1 MPLQRAVTLLI
12 SAAIALSACGGTAAS
27 DSADVLVP
35 AAFGDSAADGEA
47 LANAWFELLSL
58 TGSSDGSITV
68 TPEEARKGAELVKPY
83 LDPAFQLQR
92 STGQRYTR
100 DDYVPSD
107 IDGFEI
113 ADMHV
118 TEPRQGVKVLRYA
131 VRTPGATLLDSNMVM
146 SDELQPRLTVMRWDE
161 ELERWLIVSHA
172 NFNTPIQAV
181 CNQEPVAVNAVEV
194 PTSDSDRELGEA
206 LARRVYALL
215 EQGDASPIYHPEVQV
230 QTGGGFGFSTTA
242 EYTPGQMQRATLSD
256 YVVTRNGDLIVVTM
270 GVVPEGNVF
279 NGITE
284 LSAQENPRMLTF
296 LEDEEGEWKMIS
308 GAVFSPPAQVPAEV
322 DCA

>member
-1 MPLQRAVTLLI
+1 MDVTLP
-12 SAAIALSACGGTAAS
+12 AALSDS
-27 DSADVLVP
+27 D
-35 AAFGDSAADGEA
+35 ADGEA

-58 TGSSDGSITV
+58 TGSPNGTVEV
-68 TPEEARKGAELVKPY
+68 TPEEAAKGAELVTPF

-131 VRTPGATLLDSNMVM
+131 VSTPGATAPDSSMVM

-161 ELERWLIVSHA
+161 ELGRWLIVSHA

-181 CNQEPVAVNAVEV
+181 CNQEPIAVNAVEV
-194 PTSDSDRELGEA
+194 TTSESDRELGEE
-206 LARRVYALL
+206 LARTVYDLL
-215 EQGDASPIYHPEVQV
+215 EHGDVSPIYHPQVQV
-230 QTGGGFGFSTTA
+230 QTGGGYGFSTIA

-256 YVVTRNGDLIVVTM
+256 YVVTRNDDLIVVTM

-284 LSAQENPRMLTF
+284 LSAQRNPRMLTF
-296 LEDEEGEWKMIS
+296 LEDEQGEWKMVS
-308 GAVFSPPAQVPAEV
+308 GAVFSPPAQVPAGV